1 MLNLL
6 YDPFSNHCMN
16 MNINYIIY
24 FKKLNK
30 KFFLVQLYQKSTNE
44 LKYIMLIFKNQKLL
58 YFVVI
63 FKK

>member
-1 MLNLL
+1 
-6 YDPFSNHCMN
+6 MN

-24 FKKLNK
+24 FLKLNK
-30 KFFLVQLYQKSTNE
+30 KFFLVQIYQKSTNE